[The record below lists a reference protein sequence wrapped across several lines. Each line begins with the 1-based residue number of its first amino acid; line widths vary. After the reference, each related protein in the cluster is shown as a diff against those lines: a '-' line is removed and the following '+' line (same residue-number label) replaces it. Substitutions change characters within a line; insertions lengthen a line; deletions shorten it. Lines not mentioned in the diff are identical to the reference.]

1 MFKSR
6 SRLVIGVVLFF
17 LLAFIAV
24 EITLRK
30 GWGLGSMLLYTE
42 DDAFEYIA
50 KPNQDNVRFG
60 NRIISNDYSMR
71 SLPLNEDD
79 SCTVLGFGDSVINGG
94 VLTDQDSLATTLVEN
109 QLQSEDSHR
118 VRFLNISAGS
128 WGPDNCAA
136 YLNKYGSFNAKMI
149 ILFVSSHDAHDN
161 MTFEKIVGVH
171 PSYPEKQYPLAVA
184 ELIGRYVWPR
194 LVAMLSKDNN
204 GTAENLMINK
214 GGIEFNPGFDFFKD
228 FTQKNE
234 IPFLVCL
241 HAEKIEVEAG
251 QFNTQGDEIL
261 KYCLENRIKVISG
274 LEIGEDVN
282 DFRDTIHLNEKG
294 QKRWAKVL
302 LKEIQGT
309 IKSCL

>member
-6 SRLVIGVVLFF
+6 SKFSVAVVLF
-17 LLAFIAV
+17 LVAFIVV

-30 GWGLGSMLLYTE
+30 VWGLGSMLLYAE
-42 DDAFEYIA
+42 DRAFEYIP
-50 KPNQDNVRFG
+50 KPNQDNIRFG
-60 NRIISNDYSMR
+60 HRIISNEYSMR
-71 SLPLNEDD
+71 SFPLRESD
-79 SCTVLGFGDSVINGG
+79 SCIILGFGDSVINGG
-94 VLTDQDSLATTLVEN
+94 VLTDHDSLATTLVEN
-109 QLQSEDSHR
+109 HLRAVGSPW

-136 YLNKYGSFNAKMI
+136 YLNKYGSFDAKMI

-161 MTFEKIVGVH
+161 MTFEKVVGVH
-171 PSYPEKQYPLAVA
+171 KSYPEKQYPLAVV

-194 LVAMLSKDNN
+194 MISMVSQNN
-204 GTAENLMINK
+204 NETTENLMINK
-214 GGIEFNPGFDFFKD
+214 GGVEFNSGFDFFKD
-228 FTQKNE
+228 FTKKNE

-261 KYCLENRIKVISG
+261 KYCLKNNIKVISG
-274 LEIGEDVN
+274 IEIGEDVN
-282 DFRDTIHLNEKG
+282 DFRDSIHLNEKG

-302 LKEIQGT
+302 LDEIQGT